1 METLTKKGLED
12 IPFTGAQVREYDEA
26 LRALQTMG
34 GELTDSLQKQW
45 KMEQQQREA
54 IMELSHKLKTPL
66 TIIQGNS
73 ELLAEDTNLT
83 PEQKAQLDAILRSTQ
98 ETRQYLTRIRAEVQT
113 PLKYKRK

>member
-34 GELTDSLQKQW
+34 EELTDSLQKQW

-66 TIIQGNS
+66 TIIQGNA